1 MSSLLR
7 YLAAGVIAYLLF
19 VVVTLPAGYV
29 TPKLQAKVPGLALT
43 GVTGTVFSGHAA
55 RAAWQDID
63 LGRLE
68 WRFRP
73 SALFRLRLE
82 YAFEFAAAV
91 NRGAGTAGIGPGLAY
106 ANDLDLQLE
115 SPPLVNHFSPMPLQ
129 TSGVF
134 DLQLDEL
141 SHDGESVLAVT
152 GTIAWE
158 NAAVTSPASLSLG
171 NLGMDVA
178 KQGDNIVAS
187 FTRGGA
193 LGLSGDIALEPGRR
207 YAIDLALQ
215 PGPDV
220 PVDTISMIETIAQQ
234 RPDGSMGIR
243 QAGEY

>member
-7 YLAAGVIAYLLF
+7 YLAVGIIAYLLF

-29 TPKLQAKVPGLALT
+29 TPKLQANVPGLVLT
-43 GVTGTVFSGHAA
+43 NVAGTAFSGHAA
-55 RAAWQDID
+55 QAAWQDID

-68 WRFRP
+68 WHFRP
-73 SALFRLRLE
+73 TALFRLRLE

-91 NRGAGTAGIGPGLAY
+91 NRGSGTAGIGPGLAY

-115 SPPLVNHFSPMPLQ
+115 TSALVNRFSPMPLQ

-134 DLQLDEL
+134 NVQLDEL
-141 SHDGESVLAVT
+141 SHDGESVLGVT

-158 NAAVTSPASLSLG
+158 NAAVTSPTSLSLG
-171 NLGMDVA
+171 NLGMDLA
-178 KQGDNIVAS
+178 KQGDNIVGS
-187 FTRGGA
+187 ITRGGA
-193 LGLSGDIALEPGRR
+193 LGLSGDITLEPGSR
-207 YAIDLALQ
+207 YAMDLALQ

-220 PVDTISMIETIAQQ
+220 PVDTIGMIETFAQK

-243 QAGEY
+243 QAGNY